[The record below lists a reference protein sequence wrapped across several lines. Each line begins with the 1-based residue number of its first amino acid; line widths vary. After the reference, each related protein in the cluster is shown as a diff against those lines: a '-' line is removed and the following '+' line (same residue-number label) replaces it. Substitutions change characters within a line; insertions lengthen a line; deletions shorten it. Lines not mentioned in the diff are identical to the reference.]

1 VRSPAHFVHYLP
13 PPIRLRSRNYRQLPR
28 SSEAILAMQWH
39 GGITCLCH
47 CIARILPWVFFCPK
61 LVRIRMHR
69 ASIKNPFPS
78 RPRLPIPRPPRIL
91 TYHPSPLVPLPP
103 TTFRTRAG
111 GRAVTRGRTSRPDN
125 ANNKS
130 GGSGPR
136 RAIERVSF
144 APPARHPVHPPPSPD
159 NTTPPPPAPRDRTS
173 LLCAARTTQ
182 TRAATGGRAATR
194 DRTSLHLAAR
204 MRRTRAATGGRAAMR
219 DRTSLLRAAQTTVV
233 SWRTRRAMEGRQ
245 WGGGGGDIGGSII

>member
-1 VRSPAHFVHYLP
+1 MPMPL
-13 PPIRLRSRNYRQLPR
+13 
-28 SSEAILAMQWH
+28 
-39 GGITCLCH
+39 
-47 CIARILPWVFFCPK
+47 
-61 LVRIRMHR
+61 HR
-69 ASIKNPFPS
+69 ANFALGFFSPQTRAYSHAPRIEKKPFPS
-78 RPRLPIPRPPRIL
+78 RPRLPSPRPPRIL
-91 TYHPSPLVPLPP
+91 TYHPSPFVPLPP

-173 LLCAARTTQ
+173 LLRDAQTTR
-182 TRAATGGRAATR
+182 TRAAAGGQAATR
-194 DRTSLHLAAR
+194 DRT
-204 MRRTRAATGGRAAMR
+204 RR
-219 DRTSLLRAAQTTVV
+219 VV
-233 SWRTRRAMEGRQ
+233 KRVSFAPPG
-245 WGGGGGDIGGSII
+245 